1 VEGGPVSGKAGEYRK
16 LGSYFPRKSESM
28 QAPFCAALPLC
39 LKSVGL
45 LAIGGQNGPE
55 HVSRHAPACPHLR
68 RLAGVKQLY
77 QRRGS
82 LPADVE
88 EAGSVEG
95 ASMLADDI
103 ADRIAIACPVELD
116 GIIKD
121 MWLDHTHGLL
131 ADNEMETL
139 DEAARARREAF
150 QERRQAA
157 RPGGAPRGRARRGQR
172 SPDKQASIERR
183 RRLVASG
190 PLPPPLA
197 ARFTWGEI
205 AVMRIVGDEC
215 RVHGCCTLH
224 IDAIA
229 ARSGVHRTT
238 VQNALREAQGRDGR
252 PGIIT
257 VQERRRRGQR
267 SLTNIIRI
275 VSRGWPGL
283 APQGPIPVRHGGGF
297 KMHSNQKIEHHG
309 YRFISKGKAS
319 LGHSGRSLFLWRGN
333 IGLPQSTT
341 ITALQICIR

>member
-1 VEGGPVSGKAGEYRK
+1 
-16 LGSYFPRKSESM
+16 
-28 QAPFCAALPLC
+28 
-39 LKSVGL
+39 
-45 LAIGGQNGPE
+45 
-55 HVSRHAPACPHLR
+55 
-68 RLAGVKQLY
+68 LAGVEQLY

-88 EAGSVEG
+88 EAGSVVG

-103 ADRIAIACPVELD
+103 ADRIAIAFPGEID

-121 MWLDHTHGLL
+121 MWVDHTHGLL

-139 DEAARARREAF
+139 DEAARARREAI
-150 QERRQAA
+150 QARRTETRKTSGVPQN
-157 RPGGAPRGRARRGQR
+157 APRGSARRRR

-229 ARSGVHRTT
+229 ARAGVHRTT
-238 VQNALREAQGRDGR
+238 VQNALREAQGREPGR
-252 PGIIT
+252 TAIIT
-257 VQERRRRGQR
+257 VQERRLRGQR

-275 VSRGWPGL
+275 VSRDWL
-283 APQGPIPVRHGGGF
+283 NWLHKGPSRSAMRVG
-297 KMHSNQKIEHHG
+297 
-309 YRFISKGKAS
+309 SKCTAAKKT
-319 LGHSGRSLFLWRGN
+319 
-333 IGLPQSTT
+333 STT
-341 ITALQICIR
+341 DTSLCLRGKPPLGIPDGVYSYEEVT